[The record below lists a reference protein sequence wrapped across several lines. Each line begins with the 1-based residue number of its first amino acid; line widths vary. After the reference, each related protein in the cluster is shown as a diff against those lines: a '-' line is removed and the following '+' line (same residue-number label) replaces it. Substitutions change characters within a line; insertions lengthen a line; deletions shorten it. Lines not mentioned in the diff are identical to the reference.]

1 MLFLAIPG
9 CLIGGSGLAG
19 APGESSCA
27 ACHGA
32 STMPLASQPGGMGVF
47 LTFSGGGTYTPGVTQ
62 SVTVTVNDP
71 AFPAFGYQAS
81 PRMQGQEMT
90 QSGGTLIPVD
100 ASAQFYPA
108 SIYSQLNWI
117 AAGESLT
124 GEPTNTF
131 HFKWTPPASGTV
143 VFYVIGM
150 GANGMG
156 DPMPTEHVYGNTY
169 TLTPAAAAPVVN
181 QPAVA
186 QGGVFSAAAKVP
198 GLTSGGWVS
207 IYGTNLSATT
217 RPWSSDDLVGIT
229 MPTSLDGVTVTIDGK
244 RAAISFI
251 SPSQLNVQVPDDTA
265 VGPVPVV
272 VTSGGVASE
281 AVLANMAAQAPSF
294 FTFDGVHVAGTHAD
308 NTPLSAAAAAAPGE
322 VIVLYGTGFGAT
334 SPPAPAGVAVSSAHP
349 LPSSASLRISIGGVP
364 AEVAF
369 AGMTAP
375 GLFQFNVT
383 VPGTLA
389 GGDAAVVATI
399 SGAQTQDGA
408 AIPVR
413 Q

>member
-1 MLFLAIPG
+1 
-9 CLIGGSGLAG
+9 
-19 APGESSCA
+19 
-27 ACHGA
+27 
-32 STMPLASQPGGMGVF
+32 MGVF

-62 SVTVTVNDP
+62 SITVTITDL

-81 PRMQGQEMT
+81 PRIKGQETT

-100 ASAQFYPA
+100 ANAQFYPA

-131 HFKWTPPASGTV
+131 HFKWTPPANGTV
-143 VFYVIGM
+143 VFYVVGM

-156 DPMPTEHVYGNTY
+156 DPTPTEHVYGNTY
-169 TLTPAAAAPVVN
+169 TLTPAAAPVVN
-181 QPAVA
+181 PPAVN

-198 GLTSGGWVS
+198 GLTPGGWVS
-207 IYGTNLSATT
+207 IYGANLSATT
-217 RPWSSDDLVGIT
+217 RTWSSADVVGDT
-229 MPTSLDGVTVTIDGK
+229 LPTALDGVSVTIDGK
-244 RAAISFI
+244 RAAISFV
-251 SPSQLNVQVPDDTA
+251 SPAQLNVQVPDDTA
-265 VGPVPVV
+265 QGPVPVV
-272 VTSGGVASE
+272 VTAGGVASE
-281 AVLANMAAQAPSF
+281 SVLANMAAQAPSF
-294 FTFDGVHVAGTHAD
+294 FTFDGVHVASTHAD

-334 SPPAPAGVAVSSAHP
+334 NPATPAGLAVSSASP
-349 LPSSASLRISIGGVP
+349 LPSPGSLRISIGGAP

-389 GGDAAVVATI
+389 DGDAAVVATI
-399 SGAQTQDGA
+399 NGAQTQDGA

-413 Q
+413 R